1 MIALLAATTRESLL
15 LQQRL
20 TGCAEAR
27 CERYALSK
35 GRLAGHP
42 VSLLHCGVGKVNAAL
57 ATEALLG
64 FRRPE
69 AVILFGI
76 GGAYPRSGLK
86 VGDLALA
93 NTEIFGDEGVETPHG
108 FLDMQQLGL
117 PLGENADG
125 AFYNRLPFDAELV
138 AAARAVL
145 RPDIAASG
153 RTLLEGALVT
163 VSCGSGCD
171 RLSQALAE
179 RTGGICENME
189 GAAVAQVCR
198 QHDVPLLELRGISNL
213 TGDRNMAAWDIDA
226 GADCAQKAVLSL
238 LASWDEISRTL

>member
-15 LQQRL
+15 LQQQL

-27 CERYALSK
+27 CERYLLRK

-42 VSLLHCGVGKVNAAL
+42 VTLLHCGVGKVNAAL

-64 FRRPE
+64 FRKPE
-69 AVILFGI
+69 AVILFGV
-76 GGAYPRSGLK
+76 GGAYPHSGLK

-93 NTEIFGDEGVETPHG
+93 SSEVYGDEGVETPDG

-117 PLGENADG
+117 PLGETADG
-125 AFYNRLPFDAELV
+125 PFYNRLSFDANLI

-145 RPDIAASG
+145 RPDVAASG
-153 RTLLEGALVT
+153 HTLLEGTLVT

-171 RLSQALAE
+171 RLSQSLAE

-198 QHDVPLLELRGISNL
+198 IHDVPLLEIRGISNP
-213 TGDRNMAAWDIDA
+213 TGDRNPGAWDIDA
-226 GADCAQKAVLSL
+226 GAESVQKAVMSL
-238 LASWDEISRTL
+238 LTAWDEIDKAL